1 MRPDAETRQPHGS
14 PTSAPSAPAPRKRG
28 GGGRVLVGLGAVVL
42 VLGSAAAGLAGGVL
56 HGAASIQPRESG
68 AAPDRAEERAE
79 AAAAP
84 EQTGERVEYR
94 GMSVLLP
101 EGWAAETVTDSFSG
115 LEAVP
120 QDSVTEEWLTLYP
133 EGQQACQGLEWAW
146 ADTSTGCAHL
156 KVLGPSALRLGRAG
170 GGPVTLE
177 GVGPHSS
184 FSPGTNPAPCPEGVT
199 PHTEA
204 DPGFRGIDQWDV
216 TETKAGEE
224 PAGYAE
230 GSVVC
235 SDPATGGL
243 AYVDQRLWLIE
254 GAEILV
260 VDGYRLDEAEAVVA
274 SAEW

>member
-101 EGWAAETVTDSFSG
+101 EGWAAETVTDEFGSG
-115 LEAVP
+115 ADP
-120 QDSVTEEWLTLYP
+120 QAELVTEEWMVLYP
-133 EGQQACQGLEWAW
+133 EGQEACEGQEWSW
-146 ADTSTGCAHL
+146 TDTSTGCRHL
-156 KVLGPSALRLGRAG
+156 KVLGPGGIGSGGAG
-170 GGPVTLE
+170 WAAITLE
-177 GVGPHSS
+177 
-184 FSPGTNPAPCPEGVT
+184 PGAGSTYTASGNPTPCPEGEPT
-199 PHTEA
+199 SAE
-204 DPGFRGIDQWDV
+204 PGAEVPAAGQGTVEER
-216 TETKAGEE
+216 KAGGE
-224 PAGYAE
+224 PVSYL
-230 GSVVC
+230 
-235 SDPATGGL
+235 ATALTCLDEASGTF
-243 AYVDQRLWLIE
+243 VNVEQRLWLLE

-260 VDGYRLDEAEAVVA
+260 VDDYRFDETEGLLA